1 MEIRTVSPTAIK
13 ECARLNAL
21 MEKKGIGCVLN
32 PLPRIIFAPTDSNGR
47 LGYFDADGNIIVL
60 SENFLKETDT
70 YNLDAT
76 FLHELSHAVDHGQ
89 RGFSQHDARFREICS
104 ALGVPDGFEKSKV
117 RMQCEQKDKVR
128 CKVKKLISL
137 SESPFE
143 NESMEALKAAQR
155 LMSKYSLKE
164 ECNNENE
171 ERMYS
176 CQMDAK
182 SRFFFYEKVFAS
194 IIIKLSGALILR
206 EKRGK
211 NIALTAYGSIEQVQ
225 FAYETYLFLKKAL
238 KDTYD
243 KEKQTEKN
251 LDYYSFA
258 AGLAS
263 MLYEKIKK
271 CEEQSDAR
279 ALAISY
285 RDNRRIFEHIFS
297 SSKITGRRTRAM
309 FQSREAYEKG
319 EIASKGI
326 NIPQRE
332 AHTYIRKI
340 EDKREK

>member
-1 MEIRTVSPTAIK
+1 MEVRNYNTLTFLRHYFHIPASQKIAWALIVETIAGREEIR
-13 ECARLNAL
+13 
-21 MEKKGIGCVLN
+21 
-32 PLPRIIFAPTDSNGR
+32 
-47 LGYFDADGNIIVL
+47 
-60 SENFLKETDT
+60 
-70 YNLDAT
+70 
-76 FLHELSHAVDHGQ
+76 
-89 RGFSQHDARFREICS
+89 
-104 ALGVPDGFEKSKV
+104 LGVLFSRHPHLYLDVAMRRFFT
-117 RMQCEQKDKVR
+117 
-128 CKVKKLISL
+128 
-137 SESPFE
+137 ESTLFNGAASRRVFP
-143 NESMEALKAAQR
+143 AQR
-155 LMSKYSLKE
+155 LMSKYALKE
-164 ECNNENE
+164 ECNDENE

-238 KDTYD
+238 KDAYD
-243 KEKQTEKN
+243 KEKQNEEN

-285 RDNRRIFEHIFS
+285 RDNRRMFENIFT

-326 NIPQRE
+326 NIPQKE
-332 AHTYIRKI
+332 THPYIRKI